1 MVGVGVWGCALKN
14 SLRVI
19 QGGRD
24 ELAWGLYKYM
34 DNVMMLSSLM
44 KAQHKVMTVMVL
56 RANNMACIWY
66 GLVSHSA

>member
-24 ELAWGLYKYM
+24 EIAWGLYKYM

-44 KAQHKVMTVMVL
+44 KAQHEVM